1 MEDTLVLIKHAN
13 FIPEDSLTRRRNQRI
28 LTTEN
33 NKYLRKIEELANKWL
48 RFFRDKELQ
57 EEKNK
62 SIVKEG
68 KRPQSTTSVVKN
80 VSKKRKVPKKGERPP
95 VVTNEITQRL
105 DEFIVS
111 KMNGTDVKLVIQ
123 KTLYKSDTLK
133 TQNRLNMP
141 FNQLQTNKFLTE
153 DERQIVEPD
162 VPKENNIEVSLL
174 GPTLE
179 MYKLKMELT
188 MWPMLST
195 YNYVLKTNWYQFW
208 FDNRKHLKEGSKIQV
223 WSFRRDQQLCFAIVC
238 VEATWFNFFLN
249 GQKSETAT
257 SKKVARKQLKLKTND
272 IIR

>member
-33 NKYLRKIEELANKWL
+33 NKYLRKIEELANEWL

-62 SIVKEG
+62 SIVKERLRKSKG
-68 KRPQSTTSVVKN
+68 KRPQSTMSVVKN

-111 KMNGTDVKLVIQ
+111 EMKGTDVKPVIQ
-123 KTLYKSDTLK
+123 KMLYKSDTLK

-153 DERQIVEPD
+153 DERQIVESD

-195 YNYVLKTNWYQFW
+195 YNYVLKINWYQFW
-208 FDNRKHLKEGSKIQV
+208 FDNKKHLKEGSKIQV
-223 WSFRRDQQLCFAIVC
+223 WSFRRDQQLCFAIMC
-238 VEATWFNFFLN
+238 VEKP
-249 GQKSETAT
+249 GGKGD
-257 SKKVARKQLKLKTND
+257 VV
-272 IIR
+272 

>member
-13 FIPEDSLTRRRNQRI
+13 FIPEGSSTRRRNQRI

-33 NKYLRKIEELANKWL
+33 NQYLRKIEELANDML
-48 RFFRDKELQ
+48 RFFRDKEL
-57 EEKNK
+57 KNK
-62 SIVKEG
+62 SNAMSVVKDEVSAERLRKSKG
-68 KRPQSTTSVVKN
+68 KRPRSTTSVVKN

-105 DEFIVS
+105 YEFIVDEM
-111 KMNGTDVKLVIQ
+111 KGTDVKLVIQ

-141 FNQLQTNKFLTE
+141 FNQLETNKFLTE
-153 DERQIVEPD
+153 DERQIVESD

-174 GPTLE
+174 GPTSE

-208 FDNRKHLKEGSKIQV
+208 FDNKQHLKEGSKIQV

-238 VEATWFNFFLN
+238 VEKPENFY
-249 GQKSETAT
+249 
-257 SKKVARKQLKLKTND
+257 
-272 IIR
+272 

>member
-13 FIPEDSLTRRRNQRI
+13 FTPEDSSTRRRNQRI
-28 LTTEN
+28 LTTKN
-33 NKYLRKIEELANKWL
+33 NKYMRKIEELANEWL
-48 RFFRDKELQ
+48 RFFHDKKLQ

-62 SIVKEG
+62 SIVKEEVSAERLRKSKG
-68 KRPQSTTSVVKN
+68 KRLQSTTFVVKN
-80 VSKKRKVPKKGERPP
+80 VSKKRKVPKKGECPP

-105 DEFIVS
+105 NEFIVNEM
-111 KMNGTDVKLVIQ
+111 KGTDVKLVIQ

-141 FNQLQTNKFLTE
+141 FNQLETNQFLTE
-153 DERQIVEPD
+153 DERQIVVSD

-188 MWPMLST
+188 MWFIFST

-208 FDNRKHLKEGSKIQV
+208 YDNKQHLKEGSKIQV
-223 WSFRRDQQLCFAIVC
+223 WSFRRNQWLCFVIVC
-238 VEATWFNFFLN
+238 VEKP
-249 GQKSETAT
+249 GGIGD
-257 SKKVARKQLKLKTND
+257 V
-272 IIR
+272 I

>member
-13 FIPEDSLTRRRNQRI
+13 FIPEGSSTRRRNQRI
-28 LTTEN
+28 LTTKN
-33 NKYLRKIEELANKWL
+33 NQYLRKIEELANDML
-48 RFFRDKELQ
+48 RFFRDKEL
-57 EEKNK
+57 KNK
-62 SIVKEG
+62 SNAMSVVKDEVSAERLRKSKG
-68 KRPQSTTSVVKN
+68 KRLRSTTSVVKN

-105 DEFIVS
+105 NEFIVDEM
-111 KMNGTDVKLVIQ
+111 KGTDVKLVIQ

-141 FNQLQTNKFLTE
+141 FNQLETNKFLTE
-153 DERQIVEPD
+153 DERQIVESD

-208 FDNRKHLKEGSKIQV
+208 FDNKQHLKEGSKIQV

-238 VEATWFNFFLN
+238 VE
-249 GQKSETAT
+249 
-257 SKKVARKQLKLKTND
+257 
-272 IIR
+272 